1 MFQRDDYQ
9 RLGNLEVQQGT
20 GKTGGDKEKADIDY
34 ATRV

>member
-9 RLGNLEVQQGT
+9 RLGNSEVQQGT
-20 GKTGGDKEKADIDY
+20 RKTGGDKEETDIDY